1 MDNSRFYDF
10 TNEIISETDNLFLTL
25 KKELLPNEQYVQ
37 HDKIKYVLSRAQIL
51 YKDTIPEHLSYLRKI
66 QAPVSAREQVEVC
79 SEKLNKLLKD
89 YESMKNGTMIY
100 KQFYNIFGKDTGV
113 PSVNNFQKGERILQI
128 DSSEN
133 ADLKP

>member
-1 MDNSRFYDF
+1 
-10 TNEIISETDNLFLTL
+10 
-25 KKELLPNEQYVQ
+25 
-37 HDKIKYVLSRAQIL
+37 
-51 YKDTIPEHLSYLRKI
+51 
-66 QAPVSAREQVEVC
+66 
-79 SEKLNKLLKD
+79 
-89 YESMKNGTMIY
+89 MIY